1 MDSEILTRWTAII
14 TNLAVLVGL
23 VFVGLE
29 FRNSTRAF
37 EAERIDSLVQG
48 MADVNSFAVSDEEFA
63 ELFYKA
69 YEDPKSLSG
78 SSLDRVQHTL
88 LSSYNHFQSVY
99 LAHEAGLVSD
109 EIYEIQRVGV
119 GFAFSSDVA
128 LDLIEIMRVSGM
140 GESLWDVV
148 KLSAEQAKAYCSN
161 TQNRCVARYEAARH
175 ITGIADEDSL

>member
-1 MDSEILTRWTAII
+1 MRNYSTKRTKIQSLCRVAAWT
-14 TNLAVLVGL
+14 
-23 VFVGLE
+23 E
-29 FRNSTRAF
+29 FNT
-37 EAERIDSLVQG
+37 L
-48 MADVNSFAVSDEEFA
+48 
-63 ELFYKA
+63 
-69 YEDPKSLSG
+69 
-78 SSLDRVQHTL
+78 L
-88 LSSYNHFQSVY
+88 LSSYNHFQSVH

-161 TQNRCVARYEAARH
+161 TQNRCVARYEAARQ
-175 ITGIADEDSL
+175 INDIADEDSL